1 VRDLRGWL
9 DAVDA
14 IGELSRVSGAD
25 AATEIGGL
33 VDLSQERPGNPA
45 ILFDRIPGYAD
56 GHRLVANVLT
66 SYPRLALTL
75 GLPPQFGPKELVA
88 AWRNQLKDRA
98 PMPAKLVERGPVL
111 DHVLEGR
118 AADAAR
124 FPAPVWHEGDG
135 GRYLGTGCI
144 VVMRDPDTGWVNS
157 GTYRVQLH
165 DEQTLGLYISP
176 GKHGRL
182 IRDKY
187 WARGKACP
195 VAISMGHDPLLL
207 LLGGLEVAYG
217 TCEYDVA
224 GAIWGEALP
233 VVAGPVTGLPVPA
246 DAELVFEGEVPIEE
260 LRSEGPFG
268 EWAGYYASG
277 QKDEPIVRV
286 QSILHRD
293 QPIVLGCIPGKPPND
308 NTFFRSPMRAA
319 LIWDELEK
327 AGVPG
332 ITGVWS
338 HEAGGGRMFNIIA
351 IKQLYPGHA
360 KQVGAATASCHAG
373 AYTNRYV
380 VVVDEDIDP
389 TDTNQVLWALCT
401 RTDVSTDIDTLR
413 RCWSTP
419 LDPMGYAGADGR
431 SYFNDR
437 LVIDACIPYDRL
449 KTFPAVVATSA
460 EQRDRLQARW
470 PALFGPDGKIQ
481 RDAVRAEAAPTEH
494 EVAPAS

>member
-1 VRDLRGWL
+1 MTEHSLRAWL
-9 DAVDA
+9 SAVDA
-14 IGELSRVSGAD
+14 IGELSQVSGAD

-33 VDLSQERPGNPA
+33 VDLSQERMGNPA
-45 ILFDRIPGYAD
+45 ILFDKVRGYPS

-75 GLPPQFGPKELVA
+75 GLSPEFGPRELVS
-88 AWRNQLKDRA
+88 AWRSQLKDLPPR
-98 PMPAKLVERGPVL
+98 PAQLVERGPVL
-111 DHVLEGR
+111 EHVLRDG
-118 AADAAR
+118 AVDATR

-165 DEQTLGLYISP
+165 DERTLGLYISP

-207 LLGGLEVAYG
+207 LLGGLEVPYG

-224 GAIWGEALP
+224 GAIWGEPLE
-233 VVAGPVTGLPVPA
+233 VVAGPLTGLPVPA
-246 DAELVFEGEVPIEE
+246 HAELVMEGEVPVED
-260 LRSEGPFG
+260 LRAEGPFG

-277 QKDEPIVRV
+277 QKPEPIVNV
-286 QSILHRD
+286 QSVLHRD
-293 QPIVLGCIPGKPPND
+293 DPIVLGCIPGKPPND

-332 ITGVWS
+332 ISGVWS
-338 HEAGGGRMFNIIA
+338 HEAGGGRMLNIVS

-360 KQVGAATASCHAG
+360 KQVGMATASCHAG
-373 AYTNRYV
+373 AYANRYV
-380 VVVDEDIDP
+380 IVVDEDIDP

-401 RTDVSTDIDTLR
+401 RTDVSADIDTLR

-419 LDPMGYAGADGR
+419 LDPMAYAGADGR
-431 SYFNDR
+431 SYYNDR
-437 LVIDACIPYDRL
+437 LVIDACKPYDRVQ
-449 KTFPAVVATSA
+449 TFPAIVGTSDGHRA
-460 EQRDRLQARW
+460 RLQQAF
-470 PALFGPDGKIQ
+470 PALFGPDGKIKSEPAQ
-481 RDAVRAEAAPTEH
+481 AGAAT
-494 EVAPAS
+494 ANLSAG

>member
-1 VRDLRGWL
+1 MMIAEHGLREWI

-33 VDLSQERPGNPA
+33 VDLSQERMGNPA
-45 ILFDRIPGYAD
+45 ILFDQIPGYPA

-75 GLPPQFGPKELVA
+75 GLPPDSGPGALVA
-88 AWRNQLKDRA
+88 AWRGQLKDLPPR
-98 PMPAKLVERGPVL
+98 PARLVEGGL
-111 DHVLEGR
+111 VLEHVVRDR
-118 AADAAR
+118 AVDLTR

-135 GRYLGTGCI
+135 GGYLGTGCI
-144 VVMRDPDTGWVNS
+144 VVMRDPDTGWVNA

-187 WARGKACP
+187 WARGNACP
-195 VAISMGHDPLLL
+195 VAISLGHDPLLL
-207 LLGGLEVAYG
+207 LLGGLEVPYG
-217 TCEYDVA
+217 ACEYDVA
-224 GAIWGEALP
+224 GGIWGEPLE
-233 VVAGPVTGLPVPA
+233 VVAGPLTGLPVPA
-246 DAELVFEGEVPIEE
+246 HAELVVEGEVPVEE
-260 LRSEGPFG
+260 LRPEGPFG

-277 QKDEPIVRV
+277 QKPEPVVRV
-286 QSILHRD
+286 QSVLHRD
-293 QPIVLGCIPGKPPND
+293 DPIVLGCIPGMPPND
-308 NTFFRSPMRAA
+308 NTFFRSPLRAA
-319 LIWDELEK
+319 LLWDELEK

-332 ITGVWS
+332 IAGVWS
-338 HEAGGGRMFNIIA
+338 HEAGGGRMFNIVS
-351 IKQLYPGHA
+351 IKQMYPGHA
-360 KQVGAATASCHAG
+360 RQVGVATASCHAG
-373 AYTNRYV
+373 AYANRYV
-380 VVVDEDIDP
+380 VVVDDDIDP

-401 RTDVSTDIDTLR
+401 RTDVSADIDTLR

-419 LDPMGYAGADGR
+419 LDPMAYAGADGR

-449 KTFPAVVATSA
+449 HSFPKIVRTSA
-460 EQRDRLQARW
+460 EQRSRLQAAW
-470 PALFGPDGKIQ
+470 PALFGADGKI
-481 RDAVRAEAAPTEH
+481 RPEAGRM
-494 EVAPAS
+494 